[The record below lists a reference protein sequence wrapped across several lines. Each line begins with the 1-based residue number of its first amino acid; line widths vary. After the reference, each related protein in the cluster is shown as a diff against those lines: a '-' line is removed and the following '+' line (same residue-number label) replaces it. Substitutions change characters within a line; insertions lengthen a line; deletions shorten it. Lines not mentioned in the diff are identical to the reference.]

1 MAPAS
6 VPSAV
11 AMTTLAGADATGSAT
26 KEGMEVR
33 TRAEVDPAVGSRDD
47 HGWGTVQFTADS
59 FRPGGTLRTGS
70 SWK

>member
-1 MAPAS
+1 MEPAS

-26 KEGMEVR
+26 KESMEVR

-47 HGWGTVQFTADS
+47 HGWGTVQFTVDS
-59 FRPGGTLRTGS
+59 SRPGGARPTLMR
-70 SWK
+70 